1 MDPIN
6 QCFEAGHVWARGLRP
21 GLHFDFSPS
30 APPPRDAAAEG
41 KAQLQAQID
50 LAPAQYAAN
59 AEYSPKY
66 ADLGRQNLDRFL
78 LGNGDGTGGFLDTY
92 TKKLAPAFTQ
102 ANVDASRTTR
112 AADIADVA
120 SMGAGAVE
128 AFRSANPQQK
138 ALVDRL
144 NVEANAGLDAGY
156 NLPAGLRR
164 VVTQSARAG
173 QLDRGM
179 GTGPSDAYAE
189 TLANSDAAA
198 QYYGQNFNRAQQV
211 VGINAATN
219 GDPFQLVT
227 GRASGAGGLSLA
239 QFGQQGVAGSGAPN
253 FDPFSAYGSDL
264 ANTNYNAQAAAN
276 IAGANN
282 AAGMLGAG
290 IGAVGKIG
298 AGSSSC

>member
-1 MDPIN
+1 MDPIHHE
-6 QCFEAGHVWARGLRP
+6 FDAGHVWRRGLRP

-50 LAPAQYAAN
+50 LAPAQYAAT

-66 ADLGRQNLDRFL
+66 ADLARGNLNRFL
-78 LGNGDGTGGFLDTY
+78 LGNGDGQPGFLDTY
-92 TKKLAPAFTQ
+92 TKQLAPAFTQ

-120 SMGAGAVE
+120 SMGGAAVD

-144 NVEANAGLDAGY
+144 NAEANAGLDAGY
-156 NLPAGLRR
+156 NLPPGLRR
-164 VVTQSARAG
+164 TVTQSSRAA

-198 QYYGQNFNRAQQV
+198 QYYGQNFNRAAQV
-211 VGINAATN
+211 VGINQATN

-227 GRASGAGGLSLA
+227 GRASGAGGLNLA
-239 QFGQQGVAGSGAPN
+239 QFGQQGVGSSGAPN
-253 FDPFSAYGSDL
+253 FDPFSAYG
-264 ANTNYNAQAAAN
+264 
-276 IAGANN
+276 
-282 AAGMLGAG
+282 
-290 IGAVGKIG
+290 
-298 AGSSSC
+298 